1 MKTTAMKHRSRR
13 DRRRGQAAVETMML
27 AFMVAVMVVATFH
40 LWKVTWAA
48 ENSNIRAREA
58 MFHGTAYMT
67 GPRAGNTSASALF
80 NQGEKNYN
88 KATPGGSINFSSS
101 ASDSVDGAGNINVNL
116 RITQ

>member
-1 MKTTAMKHRSRR
+1 MRTRPQQRTHRSG
-13 DRRRGQAAVETMML
+13 RRGQAAVETMML

-48 ENSNIRAREA
+48 ENSHIRAREA

-67 GPRAGNTSASALF
+67 GARSNNTSGSALF
-80 NQGEKNYN
+80 NTGEKNYN

-101 ASDSVDGAGNINVNL
+101 ASDSVDSAGTINVNL
-116 RITQ
+116 KITQ